1 VNQLSST
8 QDAWAITTV
17 PPSTLKPPAAVPPA
31 AAPPAAG
38 ANVQNA
44 LQKIES
50 ASGGVKFGS
59 VVVLTG
65 QAQAAT
71 PQDASQLGDVLKLFV
86 SMAQVQASQ
95 HPEAAALAQS
105 LVVSTQGSTVKITL
119 SLPEG
124 QIQQLVKPQAAARK
138 VVQM

>member
-1 VNQLSST
+1 
-8 QDAWAITTV
+8 V
-17 PPSTLKPPAAVPPA
+17 PPSALKPPAAV
-31 AAPPAAG
+31 PPAAG

-44 LQKIES
+44 LQKIQS

-71 PQDASQLGDVLKLFV
+71 PEDASSVADVLKLLV
-86 SMAQVQASQ
+86 SVVQLQAAQ
-95 HPEAAALAQS
+95 HPETAALAQS

-119 SLPEG
+119 SVPAD
-124 QIQQLVKPQAAARK
+124 QIQQLVKPKVARK